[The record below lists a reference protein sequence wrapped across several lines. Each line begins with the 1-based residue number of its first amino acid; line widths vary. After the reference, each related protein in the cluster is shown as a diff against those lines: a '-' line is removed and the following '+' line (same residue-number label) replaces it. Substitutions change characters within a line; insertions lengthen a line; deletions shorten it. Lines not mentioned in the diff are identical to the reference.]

1 MFGGNPEFA
10 RREVE
15 VSSDE
20 SQTLLRG
27 NYQHLK
33 PL

>member
-15 VSSDE
+15 VCSEE
-20 SQTLLRG
+20 SPTLLRG
-27 NYQHLK
+27 NLN
-33 PL
+33 PSNPI

>member
-27 NYQHLK
+27 NLN
-33 PL
+33 PSNPI